1 MRKEKNY
8 RLGELSKKSGMID
21 ESDEMWSGAEDKT
34 DLYEPSSV
42 VLELEDEDVFE
53 EDPDLDEKKCA
64 FLSDAIHKKNMTLR
78 YRCAGRVQFRLEQH
92 TYTCDKH
99 LTNFLS
105 VGKPIIVK
113 RIRKPGT
120 AKQYA

>member
-1 MRKEKNY
+1 MRREKNY

-34 DLYEPSSV
+34 DLYAKGSV
-42 VLELEDEDVFE
+42 VVELDDENVFE
-53 EDPDLDEKKCA
+53 EEPDLDEKKCA

-78 YRCAGRVQFRLEQH
+78 YRCAGRVQFRLEH
-92 TYTCDKH
+92 NTYTCEKH

-113 RIRKPGT
+113 RIRKPAG
-120 AKQYA
+120 ARNYA

>member
-78 YRCAGRVQFRLEQH
+78 YRCAGRVQFRLEQY

>member
-34 DLYEPSSV
+34 DLFAKGSV
-42 VLELEDEDVFE
+42 VVELDDEAVFE
-53 EDPDLDEKKCA
+53 EEPDLDEKKCA

-78 YRCAGRVQFRLEQH
+78 YRCAGRVQFRLEH
-92 TYTCDKH
+92 NTYTCEKH

-113 RIRKPGT
+113 RIRKPAG
-120 AKQYA
+120 ARNYA

>member
-1 MRKEKNY
+1 MRREKNY

-34 DLYEPSSV
+34 DLYAKAAV
-42 VLELEDEDVFE
+42 VVELDDEAVFE
-53 EDPDLDEKKCA
+53 EEPDLDEKKCA

-78 YRCAGRVQFRLEQH
+78 YRCAGRVQFRLEH
-92 TYTCDKH
+92 NTYTCEKH

-113 RIRKPGT
+113 RIRKPAG
-120 AKQYA
+120 ARNYA

>member
-34 DLYEPSSV
+34 DLYAKGSV
-42 VLELEDEDVFE
+42 VVELDDEAVFE
-53 EDPDLDEKKCA
+53 EEPDLDEKKCA

-78 YRCAGRVQFRLEQH
+78 YRCAGRVQFRLEH
-92 TYTCDKH
+92 NTYTCEKH

-113 RIRKPGT
+113 RIRKPAG
-120 AKQYA
+120 ARNYA